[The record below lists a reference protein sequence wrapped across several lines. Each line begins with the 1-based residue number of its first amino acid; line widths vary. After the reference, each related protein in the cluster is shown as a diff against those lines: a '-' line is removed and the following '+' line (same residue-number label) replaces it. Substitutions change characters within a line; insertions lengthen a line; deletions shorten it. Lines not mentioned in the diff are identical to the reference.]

1 MLQVE
6 GKKMSKSL
14 GNFFTVRDLLEGNT
28 PDGMK
33 NPGEVIRFV
42 FLMTHYRSPM
52 DWTAEKARQAE
63 RVLEDWFLLLSD
75 SHLHFDDQN
84 WLLYTTHEAYAPDAG
99 VVAALADDLNT
110 PLAISRMHKLS
121 KEGSVE
127 SRNAFLGSMILLGL
141 LDCPERVGDFSISGV
156 SWSGSHDP
164 NVEKL
169 VNDLLFQRS
178 EARKVRDFAKAD
190 RIRDALTAAGVEI
203 EDTQS
208 GPEWRLVADFDPAK
222 LEALQ

>member
-1 MLQVE
+1 
-6 GKKMSKSL
+6 
-14 GNFFTVRDLLEGNT
+14 
-28 PDGMK
+28 
-33 NPGEVIRFV
+33 
-42 FLMTHYRSPM
+42 
-52 DWTAEKARQAE
+52 
-63 RVLEDWFLLLSD
+63 
-75 SHLHFDDQN
+75 
-84 WLLYTTHEAYAPDAG
+84 
-99 VVAALADDLNT
+99 
-110 PLAISRMHKLS
+110 MHKLS
-121 KEGSVE
+121 KDDSVE

-141 LDCPERVGDFSISGV
+141 LDGPERVGDFSISGV

-169 VNDLLFQRS
+169 VNDLLFQRT